1 MRLPHNGAMQN
12 STLNTLSLFEASDLI
27 ASGAIKPAELLH
39 DCVAQIERYQEQL
52 RAFTTFDRDHLFAQ
66 LKAFDSEASR
76 SRLFGIPVGIKD
88 IMETAGL
95 LTTMGSTIYCNYQPE
110 RDATIVAMLKTANAL
125 VAGKTE
131 TTEFAYFS
139 PGKTR
144 NPHHLDHTPGGS
156 SMGSAAAVAKNMLP
170 LALGT
175 QTAGSVIRP
184 AAYCG
189 VAGYKAS
196 HGAVSL
202 AGVCG
207 FAQSLDSIGFFVRQ
221 VRDLLVV
228 RQALFGASMK
238 WQSLPTTLRVGLV
251 KTPHWQLAQPAQRQV
266 VETACNRLAQMGHQI
281 SEVQIGP
288 SDGALTEAQMTV
300 MAYEGCRSLSMEYA
314 KFADLLSDPIK
325 QLIENGRTV
334 SLESYQDALN
344 LAALWQQKLVK
355 LFGEVDVLI
364 TPSAPGE
371 APKGLSN
378 TGDPIFSRMW
388 TLLKVPCIHLP
399 FGTGTNG
406 LPLGIQLIGPFNQD
420 DRLISLAHHVETCLA
435 GSTAD

>member
-66 LKAFDSEASR
+66 LKALDSEASR
-76 SRLFGIPVGIKD
+76 SRLFGIPVGVKD

-95 LTTMGSTIYCNYQPE
+95 LTTMGSSIYCNYQPE

-144 NPHHLDHTPGGS
+144 NPHHLEHTPGGS

-189 VAGYKAS
+189 VTGYKAS

-207 FAQSLDSIGFFVRQ
+207 FAQSLDSMGFFVRQ

-266 VETACNRLAQMGHQI
+266 VETTCSRLADLGHQI

-300 MAYEGCRSLSMEYA
+300 MAYEGCRSLAMEYA

-325 QLIENGRTV
+325 QLIENGRSV
-334 SLESYQDALN
+334 SLESYQAALN
-344 LAALWQQKLVK
+344 LAALWQQKLAK

-420 DRLISLAHHVETCLA
+420 DRLISLAHHVEMPLA

>member
-1 MRLPHNGAMQN
+1 
-12 STLNTLSLFEASDLI
+12 
-27 ASGAIKPAELLH
+27 
-39 DCVAQIERYQEQL
+39 
-52 RAFTTFDRDHLFAQ
+52 
-66 LKAFDSEASR
+66 
-76 SRLFGIPVGIKD
+76 
-88 IMETAGL
+88 METAGL
-95 LTTMGSTIYCNYQPE
+95 LTTMGSRIYSDYRPN
-110 RDATIVAMLKTANAL
+110 RDATIVAMLKAAGAM

-144 NPHHLDHTPGGS
+144 NPHHLEHTPGGS
-156 SMGSAAAVAKNMLP
+156 SMGSAAAVAKDMLP

-189 VAGYKAS
+189 VTGYKAS

-228 RQALFGASMK
+228 RHALFGASMK

-251 KTPHWQLAQPAQRQV
+251 KTPHWQLADPAQRQV
-266 VETACNRLAQMGHQI
+266 VESACNRLAEMGHQI
-281 SEVQIGP
+281 SEVQVGP
-288 SDGALTEAQMTV
+288 SDGALTEAQITV
-300 MAYEGCRSLSMEYA
+300 MAYEGCRSLAMEYA

-325 QLIENGRTV
+325 QLIENGHSV
-334 SLESYQDALN
+334 SFESYQAALN
-344 LAALWQQKLVK
+344 LAALWQQKLAQ

-399 FGTGTNG
+399 FGTGANG